1 MTACQTAVEPNVVP
15 TSLKSSAC
23 VFSFASLDVIYYAF
37 TSPSISWEF
46 VNGAIGRVVLW
57 KMVGISLYFSII
69 FYLTRCRGS
78 IQIHCSAAFELS
90 SFPFV
95 AYKGPHHTTLSADF
109 SRRISIDCRL

>member
-1 MTACQTAVEPNVVP
+1 MTACQAAVEPNVVP

-57 KMVGISLYFSII
+57 KMVGISLYFSIN
-69 FYLTRCRGS
+69 L
-78 IQIHCSAAFELS
+78 LS
-90 SFPFV
+90 DEMQGVHSNSLFCCV
-95 AYKGPHHTTLSADF
+95 
-109 SRRISIDCRL
+109 